1 MYVPAAVKVESN
13 VILPIHSFFFPSDF
27 WAEKRVVWRRKSVSD
42 YHSFEER
49 IVFQAVVHD
58 QQNNSLSGESQE
70 FVKTWVLQN
79 WTMIW

>member
-1 MYVPAAVKVESN
+1 MYVPAAVKEESN
-13 VILPIHSFFFPSDF
+13 VILPIHSFFPSDF
-27 WAEKRVVWRRKSVSD
+27 RAEKRVVWRRKSVSD

-58 QQNNSLSGESQE
+58 QPNSSLSRESRE

-79 WTMIW
+79 WTGIW